1 MPKAKKLPSGNYRC
15 RIYLGIDE
23 SGKKITKSFTAPTK
37 KEAELLA
44 SQYSI
49 EVEIFEDSE
58 NPVLRDAMKHYNE
71 IKSNVLSPS
80 TIRGYES
87 LASQSYDAII
97 DYPVRSLKTDVIQ
110 SWLNDFAKTHSPKT
124 SRNAYGYLK
133 SVLCLYKAGSDLEVT
148 LPQKKAVDYHIIT
161 DDEMR
166 ILLKETEG
174 TELGL
179 AIRLAAFIPARRS
192 EICAINPR
200 TDLKGNSI
208 RIDKAM
214 VQESGETWVIKQ
226 PKTFAGYR
234 TVEMPPDIIKL
245 IPTNSD
251 RAINQNPNQL
261 YKSFKRKLK
270 ELKMDFRFHD
280 LRHYGATFLHAQG
293 IPDHYVMLRG
303 GWTNPST
310 LQKIYTHALP
320 ETTRV
325 ATDAVTEK
333 LSQLLH

>member
-58 NPVLRDAMKHYNE
+58 NPILRDAMKHYNE

-110 SWLNDFAKTHSPKT
+110 SWLNDFSSEHSPKT
-124 SRNAYGYLK
+124 VKNAFGYLK
-133 SVLCLYKAGSDLEVT
+133 SVLRLYKVGHDLDIT
-148 LPQKKAVDYHIIT
+148 LPQKKSVDYHVIT
-161 DDEMR
+161 DDEMKT
-166 ILLKETEG
+166 LLKATEG

-214 VQESGETWVIKQ
+214 VQESGETWVTKQ

-245 IPTNSD
+245 IPKNSN
-251 RAINQNPNQL
+251 RAISQNPNQL
-261 YKSFKRKLK
+261 YKAFKRKLK
-270 ELKMDFRFHD
+270 ELNMDFRFHD

-293 IPDHYVMLRG
+293 IPDKYIMQRG
-303 GWTNPST
+303 GWTNTST
-310 LQKIYTHALP
+310 LQKIYTHTLP

-325 ATDAVTEK
+325 ATAAVTEK
-333 LSQLLH
+333 LTSLLE